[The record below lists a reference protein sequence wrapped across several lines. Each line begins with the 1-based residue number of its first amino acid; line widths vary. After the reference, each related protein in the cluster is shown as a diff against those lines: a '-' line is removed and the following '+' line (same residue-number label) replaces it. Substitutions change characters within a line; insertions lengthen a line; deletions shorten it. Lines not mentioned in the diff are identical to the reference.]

1 MHFSALLFSALTT
14 LSEIPSLFVQRPIV
28 HRHHTAA
35 LYHPFVEALALTIVD
50 IPITFL
56 CSAAFGVILYFLV
69 GLQRSAG
76 QLFVFLLFL
85 FTLCLVTKTF
95 FRAIAAGF
103 KSESSALSAAGISI
117 PILAIYTGYLIPKPS
132 MIGALRW
139 LTYLN
144 VRCAK
149 DAGLMLL
156 IVCFFSLA

>member
-14 LSEIPSLFVQRPIV
+14 LSEIPSLFAQRPIV

-35 LYHPFVEALALTIVD
+35 LYHPFIEALAFTIVD

-56 CSAAFGVILYFLV
+56 CSAVFGIILYFLV

-76 QLFVFLLFL
+76 QFFVFLLFV
-85 FTLCLVTKTF
+85 FTLSIVMKAF

-103 KSESSALSAAGISI
+103 KSVSSATSVAGIT
-117 PILAIYTGYLIPKPS
+117 ILVVAIYSGYTIPKPS

-139 LTYLN
+139 LYYPN
-144 VRCAK
+144 VRRATYTF
-149 DAGLMLL
+149 L
-156 IVCFFSLA
+156 IFR